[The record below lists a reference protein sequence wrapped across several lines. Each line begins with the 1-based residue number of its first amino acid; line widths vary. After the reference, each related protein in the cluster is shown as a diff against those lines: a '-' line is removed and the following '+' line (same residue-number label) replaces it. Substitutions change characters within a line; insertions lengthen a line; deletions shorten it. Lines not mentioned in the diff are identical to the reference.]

1 MHLEKRMIEV
11 KLGGVFMS
19 IKKVTTEADLQV
31 AFDFRRKVFIEE
43 QQVPEVEEYD
53 EFDSLQAPC
62 DHILVYYKEQ
72 PVGTGR
78 LRVVEGYGKLER
90 ICIVEEFR
98 KFGLGKEIIMGLEQ
112 IARDNGLTKAKLN
125 AQSYAEVFY
134 EKLGYKRVGEEFMDC
149 GIPHILMKKYW

>member
-1 MHLEKRMIEV
+1 MMVVKR
-11 KLGGVFMS
+11 GGVFMS
-19 IKKVTTEADLQV
+19 IKKVTTDADLQL

-43 QQVPEVEEYD
+43 QQVPEVEEFD

-98 KFGLGKEIIMGLEQ
+98 KFGLGKEIIIGLEQ

-125 AQSYAEVFY
+125 AQSYAEGFY
-134 EKLGYKRVGEEFMDC
+134 GKLGYKREGEEFMDC

>member
-1 MHLEKRMIEV
+1 MIEV

-19 IKKVTTEADLQV
+19 IKKVTTEADLQL

-62 DHILVYYKEQ
+62 DHILVYNKEQ

-98 KFGLGKEIIMGLEQ
+98 KFGLGKEIIIGLEQ

-125 AQSYAEVFY
+125 AQSYAEGFY
-134 EKLGYKRVGEEFMDC
+134 EKLGYKREGEEFMDC

>member
-11 KLGGVFMS
+11 KLGGVFMN
-19 IKKVTTEADLQV
+19 IKKVTTEADLQL

-53 EFDSLQAPC
+53 EFDSLQAQC

-98 KFGLGKEIIMGLEQ
+98 KFGLGKEIIIGLEQ

-125 AQSYAEVFY
+125 AQSYAEGFY
-134 EKLGYKRVGEEFMDC
+134 EKLGYKREGKEFVDC

>member
-1 MHLEKRMIEV
+1 MIEV

-31 AFDFRRKVFIEE
+31 AVDFRRKVFIEE

-125 AQSYAEVFY
+125 AQSYAEGFY
-134 EKLGYKRVGEEFMDC
+134 EKLGYKREGEEFMDC
-149 GIPHILMKKYW
+149 GIPHVLMKKYW

>member
-1 MHLEKRMIEV
+1 MIEV

-125 AQSYAEVFY
+125 AQSYAEGFY

>member
-1 MHLEKRMIEV
+1 
-11 KLGGVFMS
+11 MS
-19 IKKVTTEADLQV
+19 IKKVTTDADLQL

-43 QQVPEVEEYD
+43 QQVPEVEEFD

-98 KFGLGKEIIMGLEQ
+98 KFGLGKEIIIGLEQ

-125 AQSYAEVFY
+125 AQSYAKGFY
-134 EKLGYKRVGEEFMDC
+134 EKLGYKREGEEFMDC

>member
-1 MHLEKRMIEV
+1 MIEV

>member
-1 MHLEKRMIEV
+1 MMVVKR
-11 KLGGVFMS
+11 GGVFMS
-19 IKKVTTEADLQV
+19 IKKVTTDADLQL

-43 QQVPEVEEYD
+43 QQVPAVEEFD

-90 ICIVEEFR
+90 ICILEEFR
-98 KFGLGKEIIMGLEQ
+98 KFGLGKEIIIGLEQ

-125 AQSYAEVFY
+125 AQSYAEGFY
-134 EKLGYKRVGEEFMDC
+134 EKLGYKREGEEFMDC

>member
-1 MHLEKRMIEV
+1 
-11 KLGGVFMS
+11 MS